1 MNIGIIVDQ
10 FLKAVCIAYFV
21 EKTWFANYK
30 PVVSWEGGG
39 GVMLCNTMHYVIYY
53 IHIRQIAIWAYEY
66 PSSLGSRR
74 YTSWI
79 HNTDEI
85 ILFVGSLTIDDKNF
99 RPPTLIWKKK

>member
-1 MNIGIIVDQ
+1 MNIGIVVDQ
-10 FLKAVCIAYFV
+10 FLKAVCIAYFI

-30 PVVSWEGGG
+30 PVVSWEGG
-39 GVMLCNTMHYVIYY
+39 MRCNTMHYVIYY
-53 IHIRQIAIWAYEY
+53 THIRQIAIWAYEY
-66 PSSLGSRR
+66 PNLLGSRR